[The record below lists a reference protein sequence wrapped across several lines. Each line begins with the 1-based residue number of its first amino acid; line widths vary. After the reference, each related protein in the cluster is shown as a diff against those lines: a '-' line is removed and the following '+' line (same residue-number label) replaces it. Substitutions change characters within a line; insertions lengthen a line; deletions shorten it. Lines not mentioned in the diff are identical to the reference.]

1 MIAAHSIRKKPRGPQ
16 LRSPFSDAAASCLP
30 AQQVS
35 IQDAC
40 AIAAARAA
48 PVILKILRKFPNWG
62 LTFFGFML
70 Y

>member
-1 MIAAHSIRKKPRGPQ
+1 MIAAHSIRKNHGDRSCGPRFLMP
-16 LRSPFSDAAASCLP
+16 PPSCLP

-35 IQDAC
+35 VQDAC